1 MPRRMKI
8 LLADDDPDILD
19 AISRILKKANYDVIV
34 EQDGSKL
41 MTKKSEW
48 PDLILLDNKLSG
60 VEGISICIHLKS
72 QEMTK
77 DIPVI
82 LISAS
87 PDLEEKAHLA
97 QANDFLP
104 KPFPMKMLL
113 DKIKAN
119 LPLMQE

>member
-34 EQDGSKL
+34 EQDGSRL
-41 MTKKSEW
+41 MTERNEW

-60 VEGISICIHLKS
+60 FEGISICKHLKS
-72 QEMTK
+72 QELTK

-97 QANDFLP
+97 QANDYLP
-104 KPFPMKMLL
+104 KPFAMKLLL
-113 DKIKAN
+113 DKIKAH